1 MQFLFEIKKNVIVS
15 ERLLFIVLWALVELY
30 DGESK
35 LHFDDND
42 VRFVLDQH
50 AEMAFLFA
58 VLHATHL
65 KGHTV
70 KIQHSYFD
78 C

>member
-1 MQFLFEIKKNVIVS
+1 MQFLFEFKKNVIVS
-15 ERLLFIVLWALVELY
+15 EIIVYRFMGTCRVLLRRKHAT
-30 DGESK
+30 
-35 LHFDDND
+35 FDDSN

-50 AEMAFLFA
+50 AEIAFLFV
-58 VLHATHL
+58 VLHVSHL

>member
-1 MQFLFEIKKNVIVS
+1 MIIVYRFMGNFTVIS
-15 ERLLFIVLWALVELY
+15 WRKQAT
-30 DGESK
+30 
-35 LHFDDND
+35 FDDND

-50 AEMAFLFA
+50 AEMAFLFV
-58 VLHATHL
+58 VLHVTHL